1 MADYESAARIVL
13 PSETWDFVAGGS
25 GAEST
30 MRANLAAFESIFV
43 VPRALRDVAE
53 CSTASSLLGRQV
65 SMPLAAAPIAYQRL
79 LHPEGELAAARAA
92 KTAGIPFAV
101 STMSSVALE
110 EVAAVGGTT
119 WFQLYRLRDER
130 RCLELVERAEVAGCQ
145 AIMVTVDV
153 PWMGRR
159 LRDVRNRFALPESVT
174 AANLGGRSTAHRRP
188 AGDAPAASA
197 VAVHTAL
204 EFAPVT
210 WAWVDMLRGR
220 TRLPLVL
227 KGILDLEDARRAAD
241 MGVDGIV
248 VSNHGGR
255 QLDGAIPSI
264 DVLPEI
270 ADAVAGSCEILLD
283 SGVRCG
289 EDIVKAIAL
298 GASAVL
304 VGRPLMYGLAV
315 GGEDGARDVLGLL
328 AAEFRGA
335 LGLAGCGSPRDARL
349 LRTTFAR
356 NPSRTEIG
364 VGAARIRGDSAMRD

>member
-1 MADYESAARIVL
+1 MADYESAARRAL
-13 PSETWDFVAGGS
+13 PPETWDFVAGGS

-30 MRANLAAFESIFV
+30 MRANLAAFESVFV
-43 VPRALRDVAE
+43 IPRALRDVTE
-53 CSTASSLLGRQV
+53 CSTASSLLGSPV

-92 KTAGIPFAV
+92 KTAEVPFTV

-130 RCLELVERAEVAGCQ
+130 RCLELVERAEAAGCK

-174 AANLGGRSTAHRRP
+174 AANLGGRGAAHRRP
-188 AGDAPAASA
+188 AADVPAASA

-227 KGILDLEDARRAAD
+227 KGILDMEDARRAAEA
-241 MGVDGIV
+241 GIDGIV

-270 ADAVAGSCEILLD
+270 AAAVAGSCEILLD
-283 SGVRCG
+283 SGVRRG

-298 GASAVL
+298 GASGVL

-315 GGEDGARDVLGLL
+315 DGEDGARDVLGLL
-328 AAEFRGA
+328 ATEFRGA
-335 LGLAGCGSPRDARL
+335 LGLAGCGSPEETPL

-356 NPSRTEIG
+356 NPIRAGIG
-364 VGAARIRGDSAMRD
+364 VGAARIRGGAAGRD

>member
-1 MADYESAARIVL
+1 MTLSCLADYERAARRVL
-13 PSETWDFVAGGS
+13 SAETWDFVAGGS

-30 MRANLAAFESIFV
+30 LRANLAAFESVFV
-43 VPRALRDVAE
+43 IPRALRDVAA
-53 CSTASSLLGRQV
+53 CSTASSLLGGQV

-79 LHPEGELAAARAA
+79 LHPEGELATARAA

-130 RCLELVERAEVAGCQ
+130 RCLELVERAEAAGCR
-145 AIMVTVDV
+145 AIMVTVDM

-174 AANLGGRSTAHRRP
+174 AANLGGRSAAHRRSS
-188 AGDAPAASA
+188 GEVEAASA
-197 VAVHTAL
+197 VAEHTAL

-227 KGILDLEDARRAAD
+227 KGILDPEDARRAAD
-241 MGVDGIV
+241 LGIDGIV

-255 QLDGAIPSI
+255 QLDGAIPSV

-270 ADAVAGSCEILLD
+270 AAAVAGSCEILLD
-283 SGVRCG
+283 SGVRRG
-289 EDIVKAIAL
+289 EDIVKALAL

-335 LGLAGCGSPRDARL
+335 LGLAGCDSPREARS
-349 LRTTFAR
+349 LRTMSRAFPSAR
-356 NPSRTEIG
+356 
-364 VGAARIRGDSAMRD
+364 D